1 MSSSLVVLVSGE
13 GTNLRALAAACERRE
28 VPAEV
33 VAVGVDRDC
42 GGVAWASSRGIPT
55 FVVPFRSPRVQWS
68 STVLERV
75 RHFRPDLVVSAG
87 FMRILSPEFVDAY
100 EGRIINLHPSL
111 LPSFPGPHAVRDA
124 LAAGVPVT
132 GSTVHFVDHGVDSG
146 PVILQRTVPI
156 EPGDTEESL
165 HARIKGA
172 EHELLPE
179 ACRHV
184 LDLFATTRA
193 ERGLR

>member
-1 MSSSLVVLVSGE
+1 MVLVSGE
-13 GTNLRALAAACERRE
+13 GSNLRALVAACDRGE
-28 VPAEV
+28 VPGEV
-33 VAVGVDRDC
+33 VAVGSDRDC
-42 GGVAWASSRGIPT
+42 GGVGWASARGIAT
-55 FVVPFRSPRVQWS
+55 FVVPFRSPRAQWS
-68 STVLERV
+68 SVMLERV
-75 RHFRPDLVVSAG
+75 RHFLPDLVVSAG

-100 EGRIINLHPSL
+100 EGRLINLHPSL

-132 GSTVHFVDHGVDSG
+132 GTTVHFVDHGVDSG
-146 PVILQRTVPI
+146 PVILQRTVVI

-165 HARIKGA
+165 HPRIKGA

-184 LDLFATTRA
+184 LFSQNPAR
-193 ERGLR
+193 RG

>member
-13 GTNLRALAAACERRE
+13 GSNLQALVAACDRRE
-28 VPAEV
+28 VSGEV
-33 VAVGVDRDC
+33 VAVGADRDC
-42 GGVAWASSRGIPT
+42 GGVVWAAGRGIPT
-55 FVVPFRSPRVQWS
+55 FVVPFRSPRAKWS
-68 STVLERV
+68 SALLERV
-75 RHFRPDLVVSAG
+75 SNFHPDLVVSAG
-87 FMRILSPEFVDAY
+87 FMRILSPAFVDACD
-100 EGRIINLHPSL
+100 GRLINLHPSL

-124 LAAGVPVT
+124 LAAGVAVT

-146 PVILQRTVPI
+146 PVILQREVPI

-179 ACRHV
+179 ACRLV
-184 LDLFATTRA
+184 LFRQSPAQ
-193 ERGLR
+193 RG

>member
-1 MSSSLVVLVSGE
+1 MSSRLVVLVSGE
-13 GTNLRALAAACERRE
+13 GSNLRALVAACDRGEI
-28 VPAEV
+28 PGEV
-33 VAVGVDRDC
+33 VAVGADRDC
-42 GGVAWASSRGIPT
+42 GGVGWASARGIAT
-55 FVVPFRSPRVQWS
+55 FVVPFHSPRVQWS
-68 STVLERV
+68 SVMLERV
-75 RHFRPDLVVSAG
+75 RHYFPDLVVSAG

-100 EGRIINLHPSL
+100 EGRLINLHPSL

-124 LAAGVPVT
+124 LAVGAAAT

-146 PVILQRTVPI
+146 PVILQRTVVI

-165 HARIKGA
+165 HTRIKGA

-184 LDLFATTRA
+184 LFSQNPAQ
-193 ERGLR
+193 RG

>member
-1 MSSSLVVLVSGE
+1 VVLVSGE
-13 GTNLRALAAACERRE
+13 GSNLQALVAACKRGE
-28 VPAEV
+28 VPGEV
-33 VAVGVDRDC
+33 VAVAADREC
-42 GGVAWASSRGIPT
+42 GGVAWASSRGMPSL
-55 FVVPFRSPRVQWS
+55 VVPFRSPRAKWS
-68 STVLERV
+68 SALLERV
-75 RHFRPDLVVSAG
+75 HHFRPDLVVSAG
-87 FMRILSPEFVDAY
+87 FMRILSPEFVDTY
-100 EGRIINLHPSL
+100 EGRLINLHPSL

-124 LAAGVPVT
+124 LAAGVQVT
-132 GSTVHFVDHGVDSG
+132 GTTVHFVDHGVDSG

>member
-1 MSSSLVVLVSGE
+1 M
-13 GTNLRALAAACERRE
+13 
-28 VPAEV
+28 
-33 VAVGVDRDC
+33 
-42 GGVAWASSRGIPT
+42 
-55 FVVPFRSPRVQWS
+55 
-68 STVLERV
+68 LERV
-75 RHFRPDLVVSAG
+75 RHYFPDLVVSAG

-100 EGRIINLHPSL
+100 QGRLVNLHPSL

-124 LAAGVPVT
+124 LAAGVAVT

-146 PVILQRTVPI
+146 PVILQRTVVI

-165 HARIKGA
+165 HTRIKGA

-184 LDLFATTRA
+184 LDLFATTRS